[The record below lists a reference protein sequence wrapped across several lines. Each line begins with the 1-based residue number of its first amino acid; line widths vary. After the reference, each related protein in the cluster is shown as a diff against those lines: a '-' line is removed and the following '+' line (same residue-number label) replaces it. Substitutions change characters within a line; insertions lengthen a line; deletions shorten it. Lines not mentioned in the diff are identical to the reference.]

1 MELKQETFGKSFIK
15 KPFLLTQKTL
25 GKKSLTAKPFALQKP
40 WEKIA
45 SQKKGAIHKLYMPQ
59 KKVKNRKRFTIGCWE
74 IELTRRKTGKNAQNF
89 SRGYEKIAALRNKMQ
104 EAGAKKFAAAG
115 ELAAGL
121 NKRMKQPAEKN
132 LRAIHCQLSEL
143 KKKMKET
150 NLMNAI
156 NEKVTLMKKRVKT
169 NDLTAKP
176 KNKQGS
182 CQKNTVTTAKKNKI
196 AEMLSSEGSK
206 KSAPEAGLAAIFAW
220 FVAALLL
227 NNILLGA
234 LYALAAFFAAFG
246 LLLYYPAIKKKNYA
260 KRVEAQLPF
269 VLLDIAIEL
278 NLGIDFLRCLQHAA
292 KQRGEAA
299 NEFRKAVI
307 AIERQGA
314 TVQDAMLQMAARV
327 NSRMLNRSIVQL
339 VAAFEQGAKQAAGE
353 PIKKIAAEILSR
365 QKIESKLFAG
375 KLVVLSLL
383 FIAISAIV
391 PALFQS
397 FTIVGSMVLKTRFTA
412 MQVFLIIVLLFPLLD
427 LLVLFYIKSKTPV
440 FLRG

>member
-1 MELKQETFGKSFIK
+1 MAELKCEK
-15 KPFLLTQKTL
+15 KPKNGKMSPPAKNKKTFEI
-25 GKKSLTAKPFALQKP
+25 GP
-40 WEKIA
+40 W
-45 SQKKGAIHKLYMPQ
+45 Q
-59 KKVKNRKRFTIGCWE
+59 
-74 IELTRRKTGKNAQNF
+74 IELRRKKAGKNGNF
-89 SRGYEKIAALRNKMQ
+89 PAI
-104 EAGAKKFAAAG
+104 G
-115 ELAAGL
+115 ELAADAKKRINGL
-121 NKRMKQPAEKN
+121 NEQMAELKEKAALLLAEK
-132 LRAIHCQLSEL
+132 AAAFEKQKSEL
-143 KKKMKET
+143 KKRIMEINYAKFIS
-150 NLMNAI
+150 A
-156 NEKVTLMKKRVKT
+156 NEKMTGLKKRIGEINYAKFFAEA
-169 NDLTAKP
+169 NLKKIGLKKAKLFAKP
-176 KNKQGS
+176 NFKAFGL
-182 CQKNTVTTAKKNKI
+182 NTPKFSAFEKSKI
-196 AEMLSSEGSK
+196 WGMLSSEASR
-206 KSAPEAGLAAIFAW
+206 KSAPEAALAAIFAW

-227 NNILLGA
+227 DNILLGA

-246 LLLYYPAIKKKNYA
+246 LLLYYPTIKKKNYA

-269 VLLDIAIEL
+269 VLLNIAIEL

-299 NEFRKAVI
+299 AEFRKAVI

-383 FIAISAIV
+383 FIAVSAIV

-397 FTIVGSMVLKTRFTA
+397 FTIVGSMVLKTQFTA
-412 MQVFLIIVLLFPLLD
+412 TQVFLIIVVLFPLLD
-427 LLVLFYIKSKTPV
+427 LIVLFYIKSKTPV
-440 FLRG
+440 FLRGEFA